1 MTASRKWSA
10 VATVLV
16 VAIFAAGWFLLIS
29 PKRSEA
35 ADLKAQA
42 ANQDVANQRL
52 EDQVRMLVEQQAEL
66 PKQRAMLAV
75 LRKQIPDNPA
85 LPTLIRNLTAA
96 GRKTGVTIDSL
107 APNLPVPVVSSAQPV
122 VATTTTDASAAASES
137 GTEAAPAAVAAP
149 PAPSLYQVPL
159 KVVLTGS
166 YFELE
171 QFVNRLEGLRRSFQV
186 TGFTL
191 EPAATEETT
200 EGTGDLQLSLD
211 GRVFISPPAS
221 TTTTPTT
228 PVASAPAAQ

>member
-1 MTASRKWSA
+1 MF
-10 VATVLV
+10 LV
-16 VAIFAAGWFLLIS
+16 VAIFAAGWFLLIA

-35 ADLKAQA
+35 SDLQAQA
-42 ANQDVANQRL
+42 ASQDNANAKLQ
-52 EDQVRMLVEQQAEL
+52 DQVQMLMAQQAEL
-66 PKQRAMLAV
+66 PQQRAKLAV

-107 APNLPVPVVSSAQPV
+107 APTLPVPVVTSAQPI
-122 VATTTTDASAAASES
+122 VATTTTEDSAAAASES
-137 GTEAAPAAVAAP
+137 DTEAAPAVVAAP
-149 PAPSLYQVPL
+149 PAPTLYQVPL
-159 KVVLTGS
+159 KVVLVGS

-186 TGFTL
+186 TGFTV
-191 EPAATEETT
+191 EPAATEGTT
-200 EGTGDLQLSLD
+200 EGTGDLQLALD

>member
-1 MTASRKWSA
+1 MTVSRKWSL
-10 VATVLV
+10 VAMFLV
-16 VAIFAAGWFLLIS
+16 VAIFAAGWFLLIA

-35 ADLKAQA
+35 SDLQAQA
-42 ANQDVANQRL
+42 ASQDNANAKLQ
-52 EDQVRMLVEQQAEL
+52 DQVQMLMAQQAEL
-66 PKQRAMLAV
+66 PQQRAKLAV

-107 APNLPVPVVSSAQPV
+107 APTLPVPVVTSAQPI
-122 VATTTTDASAAASES
+122 VATTTTEDSAAAASES
-137 GTEAAPAAVAAP
+137 DTEAAPAVVAAP
-149 PAPSLYQVPL
+149 PAPTLYQVPL
-159 KVVLTGS
+159 KVV
-166 YFELE
+166 LE

-186 TGFTL
+186 TGFTV
-191 EPAATEETT
+191 EPAATEGTT
-200 EGTGDLQLSLD
+200 EGTGDLQLALD